1 MVGDLDI
8 PYLILFSF
16 KLLEANGQD
25 EIRRCIDL
33 VTRDRIWSL
42 SNHEKLFG
50 LLYFY
55 QSKGALPHLKFG
67 FNLYEL

>member
-1 MVGDLDI
+1 MPVVGDLDI

-42 SNHEKLFG
+42 SNRGEMRSSLGYCISTKRRGHCLI
-50 LLYFY
+50 
-55 QSKGALPHLKFG
+55 
-67 FNLYEL
+67 

>member
-1 MVGDLDI
+1 MPVVGDLDI

-33 VTRDRIWSL
+33 VSRDRSL
-42 SNHEKLFG
+42 SNHGEMRSSLG
-50 LLYFY
+50 YCISTNRRRHCLI
-55 QSKGALPHLKFG
+55 
-67 FNLYEL
+67 